1 MPAVP
6 ERSGSGYIGPVP
18 TERGD
23 ERVSRWRRRIT
34 DFVHRLA
41 ADTSGL
47 LNAAVVGIPDL
58 GINVVENPT
67 GQYNLSIDYPLSAG
81 LGGTG
86 LISEDLDYE
95 TELPALLIADQTDTN
110 VFSFL
115 TADTASDGQF
125 LRIVDGGSEF
135 VIQWDDAL
143 TSGDLAGAGPI
154 GWDGTYIY
162 WIPDDAKGSIYAGT
176 GFNVTEVTVGTDG
189 QFLKA
194 DSGETNGLA
203 WADLAL
209 ADISDAGSLAALDD
223 LSTFIGTDVQAW
235 DDDLDDLAALT
246 PTKGNLIVG
255 NGTDWVA
262 VGVGT
267 DGQVLEADSGET
279 AGVAWATPSG
289 GGGNEFEDDVFRIL
303 DDGDNTKEAAFQASG
318 ITTGTTRTFT
328 FPDASGTLSLEGHSH
343 TLSDVTDAGALAA
356 LDDLSTFDTGD
367 LSEGSNLYYTDG
379 RADAR
384 IAAAVGVSVQ
394 AYDAELAALAGL
406 TSAADKLPYFTGSGT
421 ASLADLTT
429 AGRALLD
436 DADASAQRTTLGL
449 GALAVLS
456 DLSSFDTDDLNEG
469 STNKYY
475 ADSLVDTWLTGELG
489 VTIQAYDAELA
500 AIAGLT
506 SAADRVPY
514 FTGSG
519 TAALAT
525 FSSFGRSL
533 VDDADASAA
542 RTTLG
547 LAIGSDVQ
555 AHDDQLDDLAGLTPT
570 KGNVIVGDGSNWVAL
585 GVGTNDHV
593 LTADSAQTEGVK
605 WAASPAGVTD
615 HGALTGL
622 SDDDHTQYHN
632 DARALTWLGTR
643 STTDLAEGTN
653 LYFTNTRAD
662 DRIAAA
668 VGVSVQAYDA
678 ELAALAGLTSAANK
692 LPYFTGSGTASLAD
706 LSSFGRSLIDD
717 ADASAAR
724 TTLGVAIGS
733 DVQAYDAELAAIAGL
748 TSAADRLPYFTG
760 SGTASLATFT
770 PAARSLLDDA
780 SVSAMRTTLG
790 LAIGSDVQAYDAD
803 LAAIAALSPT
813 KGNLLVGNGSAWV
826 ALGVGTN
833 DHVLTADSAESSG
846 VKWAAAAGGGSIDG
860 SGTANYMAKWSDSDT
875 LAASLIY
882 EDSAQNQ
889 HYWGSGAGNPGTSTG
904 DYGVYIGYQAGY
916 SLTSGADNYA
926 IGTQALYSCASGTL
940 NVAMGAYALLY
951 ATQSYHCA
959 IGYGAGQNQ
968 TTGYGGTYLGLRAGQ
983 AVDTGNYNTFVG
995 YDAGGESSSTG
1006 TITGS
1011 GNVGIGFGIL
1021 RVATSAQYNFCGGYE
1036 VCEDMTTGQ
1045 FNIALGFRSMQNAT
1059 TAHRNVFLG
1068 VNTAQSAVCT
1078 GSYNV
1083 GLGHSALKALTSGID
1098 NYAIGQL
1105 ALGAL
1110 TSGNYNTAMGR
1121 QAGYSTTTGSY
1132 NVFIGYQAGY
1142 NETGSNM
1149 LYIDNSSS
1157 STPLILGDF
1166 ANNWLKIHNDLI
1178 LPSPT
1183 VPGSASATGTAG
1195 TISWDASYIYVCTAT
1210 NTWKRAALSTW

>member
-125 LRIVDGGSEF
+125 LRIVDAGAEF

-194 DSGETNGLA
+194 ASGETNGLL

-289 GGGNEFEDDVFRIL
+289 GGGNEFEDDVFAIL
-303 DDGDNTKEAAFQASG
+303 DDGDNTKKATFQASG
-318 ITTGTTRTFT
+318 ITTSTTREFT

-456 DLSSFDTDDLNEG
+456 DLSSFDTDDLSEG

-585 GVGTNDHV
+585 GVGTDDHV

-605 WAASPAGVTD
+605 WATSPSGVTD

-643 STTDLAEGTN
+643 STSDLAEGTN

-717 ADASAAR
+717 ASASAAR
-724 TTLGVAIGS
+724 TTLGLVIGTN
-733 DVQAYDAELAAIAGL
+733 VQAYDAELAAIAGL

-770 PAARSLLDDA
+770 SAARSLLDDA

-833 DHVLTADSAESSG
+833 DHVLTADSAQSSG
-846 VKWAAAAGGGSIDG
+846 LKWAAGGGGSGDLLASNNLSDVDSAETSRENLEALSAMIYGDG
-860 SGTANYMAKWSDSDT
+860 SDGDVTISTNTTLTRDMYYDSLTINEGIELNTGGFYVYVRNTLTGVGAGGKIVLNGGDAGSPYVYSHGAHPCGEAHACDINTYTDGHSGTYQNNGAGPGTLSGFMGGVGGDGGDSGGGNT
-875 LAASLIY
+875 GGVITGITPPAATEGGKEAVRCLGFWLATPRCVG
-882 EDSAQNQ
+882 
-889 HYWGSGAGNPGTSTG
+889 GSGGASG
-904 DYGVYIGYQAGY
+904 
-916 SLTSGADNYA
+916 GADN
-926 IGTQALYSCASGTL
+926 SGTSGGSGGGGGV
-940 NVAMGAYALLY
+940 NVVFARKISGVITQEAKGGDAAAGSIYDYSGGSGGGGGGVCVLVCDGEGS
-951 ATQSYHCA
+951 ATWTQDVS
-959 IGYGAGQNQ
+959 GGAGS
-968 TTGYGGTYLGLRAGQ
+968 AG
-983 AVDTGNYNTFVG
+983 VG
-995 YDAGGESSSTG
+995 AGSTNGQDGE
-1006 TITGS
+1006 
-1011 GNVGIGFGIL
+1011 
-1021 RVATSAQYNFCGGYE
+1021 
-1036 VCEDMTTGQ
+1036 D
-1045 FNIALGFRSMQNAT
+1045 
-1059 TAHRNVFLG
+1059 
-1068 VNTAQSAVCT
+1068 
-1078 GSYNV
+1078 
-1083 GLGHSALKALTSGID
+1083 
-1098 NYAIGQL
+1098 
-1105 ALGAL
+1105 
-1110 TSGNYNTAMGR
+1110 
-1121 QAGYSTTTGSY
+1121 
-1132 NVFIGYQAGY
+1132 
-1142 NETGSNM
+1142 
-1149 LYIDNSSS
+1149 
-1157 STPLILGDF
+1157 
-1166 ANNWLKIHNDLI
+1166 
-1178 LPSPT
+1178 
-1183 VPGSASATGTAG
+1183 GTAVKIIPSEAFG
-1195 TISWDASYIYVCTAT
+1195 
-1210 NTWKRAALSTW
+1210 